1 MNYVKINGI
10 LYPAEIM
17 GKRQDRDWNARE
29 SKAINLE
36 MDYATAMATFVDGLA
51 WYIVT
56 VTPVTKLRKDEN
68 GEPVL
73 GEEGNPVYHS
83 EDLVEEFDNTDY
95 CVAGPVTDNRD
106 GTVTV
111 KMGKKTDSEMLAEL
125 WEVLG
130 ND

>member
-1 MNYVKINGI
+1 MSEKQ
-10 LYPAEIM
+10 A
-17 GKRQDRDWNARE
+17 
-29 SKAINLE
+29 SKSE

-73 GEEGNPVYHS
+73 DEEGNPVYDT
-83 EDLVEEFDNTDY
+83 EELVEEFDNTDY

-125 WEVLG
+125 REVL
-130 ND
+130 NDEEV